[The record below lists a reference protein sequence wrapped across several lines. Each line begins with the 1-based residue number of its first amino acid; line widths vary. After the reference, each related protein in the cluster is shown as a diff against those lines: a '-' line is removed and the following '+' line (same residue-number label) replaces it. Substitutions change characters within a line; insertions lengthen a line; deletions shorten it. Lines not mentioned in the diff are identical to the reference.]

1 MNTSL
6 VRLFLAWSLLG
17 ACVTNA
23 RRMPSQEQINK
34 YSSELITY
42 RNNNKRI
49 TSTNGTTVG
58 TIVGAQLRCKGY
70 LCPQWALD
78 ISRWDLTA
86 ATGVN
91 PEVNL
96 IELLPLAP
104 TFQREPTIFTEYDAS
119 TREYT
124 VAVQDYPDAGV
135 DSFFVAKIADDISTA
150 TMVYDNVIVA
160 HPDASVSH
168 PGSMHLIRVFKSPVS
183 STGEL
188 VAIFNDGSVHTLDLT
203 TKVYKLASQLKYPD
217 VPTSQIVVTNAHVF
231 DGTVLKSFVYDA
243 TTNVPYLVTTD
254 FSKSIPLG
262 SAPLLLTPVQGGG
275 SGAELPVNAHIIDN
289 GDGTNILVCIFAGQ
303 FDQIIQIDETTG
315 AQSPV
320 IFSIT
325 QANDDYPSVLYCDAY
340 GTKECD
346 TVWTTSA
353 YDAANKKLYVQAH
366 WIDEQEDGTEYC
378 TIYEQYYLKQV
389 TGTFPYF
396 DPIIQ
401 MNFGYSG
408 YQFVNPASG
417 QSMSP
422 SLLPLPTTTTTVKQH
437 EETKRTTPP
446 RRQSA
451 GTALEVDTPA
461 KVAARALQSKSPTGT
476 IVSAQFWKASGS
488 LTYELRI
495 TATYPVDK
503 LGVKNDVNLQTLL
516 PVLDDSHEV
525 FTAFDNDT
533 RSFYVLVDG
542 YPEAT
547 SATVWVST
555 LSADAS
561 VATPVHTAVEIVYPA
576 ASSPA
581 PLDVIVQK
589 VARILISSDGPLVVF
604 KTGEVHD
611 LDVAGKQFKKRL
623 ALISGDLLYGV
634 THPYATSAQVV
645 DSETEILHSFIFAAS
660 EVYLVSTDLRT
671 NTVGNYVGP
680 LTMPGTQDITTG
692 FSPETLINAHMI
704 KLKDGSN
711 SLLLT
716 MESLDSVG
724 FDELNFVNIT
734 SGELLGPEYNLMEDD
749 LLLSCGE
756 YNCDKWRVSCY
767 DPDSQVLYLQGHYN
781 PDEVPQISLAA
792 LVYTTNHLTG
802 KDYWVINPQVE
813 NLNFGYT
820 GFQWVPFLA

>member
-1 MNTSL
+1 M
-6 VRLFLAWSLLG
+6 
-17 ACVTNA
+17 
-23 RRMPSQEQINK
+23 
-34 YSSELITY
+34 SS
-42 RNNNKRI
+42 
-49 TSTNGTTVG
+49 
-58 TIVGAQLRCKGY
+58 
-70 LCPQWALD
+70 
-78 ISRWDLTA
+78 
-86 ATGVN
+86 
-91 PEVNL
+91 
-96 IELLPLAP
+96 
-104 TFQREPTIFTEYDAS
+104 
-119 TREYT
+119 
-124 VAVQDYPDAGV
+124 
-135 DSFFVAKIADDISTA
+135 
-150 TMVYDNVIVA
+150 
-160 HPDASVSH
+160 
-168 PGSMHLIRVFKSPVS
+168 
-183 STGEL
+183 
-188 VAIFNDGSVHTLDLT
+188 
-203 TKVYKLASQLKYPD
+203 
-217 VPTSQIVVTNAHVF
+217 
-231 DGTVLKSFVYDA
+231 
-243 TTNVPYLVTTD
+243 
-254 FSKSIPLG
+254 
-262 SAPLLLTPVQGGG
+262 
-275 SGAELPVNAHIIDN
+275 
-289 GDGTNILVCIFAGQ
+289 
-303 FDQIIQIDETTG
+303 
-315 AQSPV
+315 
-320 IFSIT
+320 
-325 QANDDYPSVLYCDAY
+325 
-340 GTKECD
+340 
-346 TVWTTSA
+346 
-353 YDAANKKLYVQAH
+353 
-366 WIDEQEDGTEYC
+366 
-378 TIYEQYYLKQV
+378 
-389 TGTFPYF
+389 
-396 DPIIQ
+396 
-401 MNFGYSG
+401 
-408 YQFVNPASG
+408 
-417 QSMSP
+417 

-437 EETKRTTPP
+437 EETKRMTPP

-461 KVAARALQSKSPTGT
+461 KVAARALQSKNPTGI

-561 VATPVHTAVEIVYPA
+561 DATPVHTAVEIVYPA

-645 DSETEILHSFIFAAS
+645 DSETETLHSFIFAAS

-802 KDYWVINPQVE
+802 KDYWVVNPQVE

-820 GFQWVPFLA
+820 GFQWVPFLV